1 MSIVTIIIGLT
12 IWLVVSILVNNAV
25 KKKTHKKAISMLCC
39 IIGITI
45 IVFAFINYLLSIF

>member
-25 KKKTHKKAISMLCC
+25 KKKTHKKAIMLCC

>member
-25 KKKTHKKAISMLCC
+25 KKKTHKKQFLCY
-39 IIGITI
+39 
-45 IVFAFINYLLSIF
+45 VVLLV